1 MKTRLA
7 ALSLGLALAAST
19 YLLVWPVY
27 SGFHDHQ
34 PANMTLVAV
43 NGPSVL
49 IPVMFPVLVAALPL
63 LFRKQVVRV
72 AAAILIGGFSL
83 VALSIGLFYLPAA
96 ILMVLAACVADTGE
110 LAETPSR

>member
-7 ALSLGLALAAST
+7 ALSLGLALAASI

-72 AAAILIGGFSL
+72 VAAILIGGFSL
-83 VALSIGLFYLPAA
+83 VAMSIGLLYLPAA
-96 ILMVLAACVADTGE
+96 IVMMLATCVADS
-110 LAETPSR
+110 AKMRDAFP